1 MLQTMAHVIHLSLL
15 QLGMF
20 IVITVTCNLKD
31 YLKGHRLD
39 LAMQI
44 HFNTFLFHYLFL
56 YVLHS
61 IYQCIK
67 QTNVSIYNKT
77 KMFLKYINKYICTW
91 REI

>member
-44 HFNTFLFHYLFL
+44 HFNTFIYFFMFFILFTNALNKQMYP
-56 YVLHS
+56 Y
-61 IYQCIK
+61 IIK
-67 QTNVSIYNKT
+67 QRC
-77 KMFLKYINKYICTW
+77 F
-91 REI
+91 